1 MVVIQSREGCG
12 FHFRFVYISI
22 EMGARNGNIY
32 AALRD
37 SWVPISPIIV
47 AATCTT
53 EVKDAGVEVIA
64 IINTIVHRNGVVSRW
79 SVVATAIICF
89 ADMHYTAGGG
99 GKIVINGYIGC
110 VGTVFIVKVDGS
122 ASVTGRKW
130 FNKHSIDVGITRG
143 LDHRWKPGGRPF
155 PPQAIGRMIVYKVSA
170 RPRHITQK
178 RRKYGINVAERNT
191 LNEWFRLP

>member
-1 MVVIQSREGCG
+1 MIQTREGCD
-12 FHFRFVYISI
+12 FHFHFIYISI

-37 SWVPISPIIV
+37 SWVPISSIIV

-64 IINTIVHRNGVVSRW
+64 TINTIVQRNGVVSRW

-99 GKIVINGYIGC
+99 GKIVVNGYIGC

-130 FNKHSIDVGITRG
+130 FYKHSINVGVTRG
-143 LDHRWKPGGRPF
+143 LDRRWKPEGRPF
-155 PPQAIGRMIVYKVSA
+155 PPRAIGRMVVYGVSV
-170 RPRHITQK
+170 RTRHITK
-178 RRKYGINVAERNT
+178 NAGRTE
-191 LNEWFRLP
+191 